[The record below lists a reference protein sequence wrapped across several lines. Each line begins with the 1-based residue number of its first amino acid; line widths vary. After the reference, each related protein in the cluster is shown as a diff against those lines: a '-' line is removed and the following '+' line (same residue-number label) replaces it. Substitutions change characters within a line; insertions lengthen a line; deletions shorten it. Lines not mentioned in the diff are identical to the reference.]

1 MTELVPPEDIEKLVG
16 AKRHPTEHIARAV
29 SAEQTVYILHSQ
41 QCLDSTP
48 DLTKCAFSYA
58 LDLGIDKEDWTED
71 VPLVV
76 AVVVRD
82 GITRLLPAT
91 DVVGVPAD
99 KGHTFRLS
107 VSSRM
112 SSKVVGDLH
121 HSDANWWSEPW
132 LLEVRAW
139 GLAAALEAAAAL
151 PLVAWDIPRPGVAE
165 ELDDPKVVALMVN
178 TLYARHVSAMFPE
191 ITIGE
196 RKAQTLTRE
205 LLHAL
210 DDAGYEI
217 VYRGPGD

>member
-1 MTELVPPEDIEKLVG
+1 MTERVPPEDIEKLVG

-29 SAEQTVYILHSQ
+29 SAEQIVYILHSQ

-99 KGHTFRLS
+99 EGHTFRLS

-139 GLAAALEAAAAL
+139 GLAAALEAAAAR
-151 PLVAWDIPRPGVAE
+151 PLIAWDIPRPGVADE
-165 ELDDPKVVALMVN
+165 SQDVDHATAAADIVALALSASLSITTEGRRRSVVALD
-178 TLYARHVSAMFPE
+178 
-191 ITIGE
+191 
-196 RKAQTLTRE
+196 
-205 LLHAL
+205 AL
-210 DDAGYEI
+210 DAAGYEI